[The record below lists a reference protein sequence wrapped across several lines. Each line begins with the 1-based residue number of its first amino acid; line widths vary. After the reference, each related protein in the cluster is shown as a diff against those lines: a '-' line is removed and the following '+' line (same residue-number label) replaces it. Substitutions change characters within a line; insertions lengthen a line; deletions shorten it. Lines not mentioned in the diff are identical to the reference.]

1 MKVSKIL
8 FNLLKYYLIGN
19 LLFNTIFTIT
29 EVVFANILSLHIT
42 FFDIFVKNIYYN
54 LYLYTVLYFIYIIP
68 KIAEVI
74 PVIIICFNLFNF
86 FNCGII

>member
-42 FFDIFVKNIYYN
+42 FFDIFVK
-54 LYLYTVLYFIYIIP
+54 IYIITY
-68 KIAEVI
+68 IYI
-74 PVIIICFNLFNF
+74 LFY
-86 FNCGII
+86 IL

>member
-54 LYLYTVLYFIYIIP
+54 LYFLI
-68 KIAEVI
+68 KKA
-74 PVIIICFNLFNF
+74 NLIFLFLLLFYKNLSKR
-86 FNCGII
+86 IK

>member
-54 LYLYTVLYFIYIIP
+54 LYLYTVLYFIIISIFYGINIYIV
-68 KIAEVI
+68 KEL
-74 PVIIICFNLFNF
+74 NKRLKR
-86 FNCGII
+86 GEKSEK